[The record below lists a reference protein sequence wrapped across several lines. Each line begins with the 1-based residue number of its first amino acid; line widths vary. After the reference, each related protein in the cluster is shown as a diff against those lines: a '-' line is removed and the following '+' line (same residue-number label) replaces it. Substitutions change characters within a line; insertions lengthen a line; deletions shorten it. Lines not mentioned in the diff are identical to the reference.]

1 MIINKKNIKNTISYK
16 KINQLNS
23 FAILL
28 TNKID
33 TKLNL
38 TRITRTH
45 FIKLNNNIFSKT
57 ERTLPANIYFCEF
70 KSLNDLE
77 KLKNNIILVKYKNN
91 YYFKNQINSL
101 FFNNNI
107 QQLNTFLGFY
117 KKFYFI
123 LKTISSK
130 K

>member
-16 KINQLNS
+16 KISQLNS

-28 TNKID
+28 TDKID
-33 TKLNL
+33 TNLNL

-57 ERTLPANIYFCEF
+57 KRILPANIYFYEF
-70 KSLNDLE
+70 NSLNDLE
-77 KLKNNIILVKYKNN
+77 KLKNNIILVKYKNQ
-91 YYFKNQINSL
+91 YYFQNQLDSL
-101 FFNNNI
+101 LFNNNI
-107 QQLNTFLGFY
+107 QKINNFLGFY

>member
-16 KINQLNS
+16 KISQLNS

-28 TNKID
+28 TDKID
-33 TKLNL
+33 TNLNL

-57 ERTLPANIYFCEF
+57 KRILPANIYFYNF
-70 KSLNDLE
+70 NSLNDLE
-77 KLKNNIILVKYKNN
+77 KLKNNIVLVKYKNQ
-91 YYFKNQINSL
+91 YYFKNQLDSL
-101 FFNNNI
+101 LFNNNI
-107 QQLNTFLGFY
+107 QQINNFLGFY

>member
-16 KINQLNS
+16 KISQLNS

-28 TNKID
+28 TDKID
-33 TKLNL
+33 TNLNL

-57 ERTLPANIYFCEF
+57 KRILPANIYFYDF
-70 KSLNDLE
+70 NSLNDLE
-77 KLKNNIILVKYKNN
+77 KLKNNIILVKYKNQ
-91 YYFKNQINSL
+91 YYFQNQLDSL
-101 FFNNNI
+101 LFNNNI
-107 QQLNTFLGFY
+107 QKINNFLGFY

>member
-16 KINQLNS
+16 KISQLNS

-28 TNKID
+28 TDKID
-33 TKLNL
+33 TNLNL

-57 ERTLPANIYFCEF
+57 KRILPANIYFYNF
-70 KSLNDLE
+70 NSLNDLE
-77 KLKNNIILVKYKNN
+77 KLKNNIVLVKYKNQ
-91 YYFKNQINSL
+91 YYFQNQLDSL
-101 FFNNNI
+101 LFNNNI
-107 QQLNTFLGFY
+107 QQINNFLGFY